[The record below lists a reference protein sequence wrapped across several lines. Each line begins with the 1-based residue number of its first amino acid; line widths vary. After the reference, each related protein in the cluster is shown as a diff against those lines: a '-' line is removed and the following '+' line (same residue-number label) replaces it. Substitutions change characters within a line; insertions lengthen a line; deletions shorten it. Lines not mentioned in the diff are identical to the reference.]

1 MSIKVILQTITI
13 TWKWFSSAVSF
24 VVRFFRCIISGT
36 NVNSLHDVTDQRDE
50 ESTYYCTEFYRGQQ
64 VRGPASVFKDAKWI
78 VGLRPAVN
86 NQRSI
91 KAVVEEVS
99 LLLWHGCFFNYIIWK
114 IIWKL
119 NYLYYMKN
127 YMKIELLKTVWNYIN
142 YNKKFYET
150 DMTLYEIKWK
160 YMNYFK
166 LIIVNKIWINN
177 MKLHEL
183 LKI

>member
-1 MSIKVILQTITI
+1 MIF
-13 TWKWFSSAVSF
+13 FSCFICCS
-24 VVRFFRCIISGT
+24 FFRCIISGT

-99 LLLWHGCFFNYIIWK
+99 LLLWHGCFFSCIIWK

-142 YNKKFYET
+142 YNKKFYEI